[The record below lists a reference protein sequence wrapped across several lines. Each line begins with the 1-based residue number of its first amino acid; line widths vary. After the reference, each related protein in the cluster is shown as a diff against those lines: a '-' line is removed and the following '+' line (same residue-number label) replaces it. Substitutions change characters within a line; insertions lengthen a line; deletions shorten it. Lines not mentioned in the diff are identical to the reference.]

1 MSENVEATPKK
12 RGLAAM
18 TKEQRTAALEKA
30 RLTREENRKNGI
42 KTTKKMTAR
51 RAIKVKCLDCSSGS
65 VAEVRACPVKAC
77 SLWMFRCKN
86 PLQIKP
92 TEAEEQGVAQEDPD
106 DDKDEAEE

>member
-1 MSENVEATPKK
+1 MEENAETTPKK

-18 TKEQRTAALEKA
+18 TPEQRTAALEKA

-42 KTTKKMTAR
+42 KTTRKMTAR
-51 RAIKVKCLDCSSGS
+51 RAIKIKCLDCSAGS
-65 VAEVRACPVKAC
+65 VAEVRSCAVKGC

-92 TEAEEQGVAQEDPD
+92 TEAEERGETQEDPE
-106 DDKDEAEE
+106 DDKDDQE